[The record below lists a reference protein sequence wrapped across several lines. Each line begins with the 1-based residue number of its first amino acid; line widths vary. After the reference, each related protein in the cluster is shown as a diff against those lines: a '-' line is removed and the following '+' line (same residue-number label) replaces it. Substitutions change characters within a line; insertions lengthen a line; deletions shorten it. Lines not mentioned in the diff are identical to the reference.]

1 MSIRKEQVLAIAV
14 LLLAVWIGRGYLG
27 EPEISSRFA
36 PQRAEYEAK
45 PVPAAQLVAA
55 AGQAPVRRDFCTEPS
70 ETQPLPPRE
79 LAFPPLAPLTVA
91 GLPLDPGPD
100 YGHLWL
106 LHLDGAQVEGVT
118 LQQGTGADGG
128 GGDASGAGAEADPNA
143 PMSEERAARIYD
155 RVWRVNLS
163 SPEFGTIEPQSGV
176 DLFRL
181 EETADFEGL
190 KLRMR
195 TFNLRERK
203 LKGVVTFGSEG
214 NEIARIQLAGSLRND
229 VTRRMRKVP
238 LLPSH
243 LGELRELIDWLLLQA
258 RNEAW
263 VYEDAQRLAA
273 KYLEMT
279 SGSLDGLLVMQK
291 VLRARGDLAG
301 ELALLES
308 IQGGD
313 RERAFQLEGLGELR
327 ARLGLW
333 QDAEADLRKAVEI
346 QPTDARSHGTLAEF
360 LRQRGRG
367 AEANESARRAQAT
380 LGSVQDPDARARIV
394 RTIIGCRLAVGD
406 VAGARDVIGMLD
418 REHGQSYLRGCIAYV
433 AGDVPTALD
442 AFRQAGA
449 GRDAGWSL
457 LGQAACL
464 VRGGEWQAA
473 QDLLLRVSDQEPLL
487 RHRAASGLALLCS
500 RIGDFESALGYVDRA
515 LEAAPNDPYALYL
528 RGRTLRLMG
537 QYAGAEDAL
546 TQALAQRDDFVHAI
560 AEMSAVQVAL
570 AAAGQGTDQ
579 AKALVAARRYADRAV
594 ELAPAPSVELC
605 AFEGLRAFGV
615 ADPRAAIAAFERARD
630 LAPDEPGRAWAKGAL
645 AVVAYSRGLVDD
657 AVTSLERIAR
667 DLGRDDPM
675 AQWANAT
682 LVAIEDHAQKEML
695 GDGFDRNEV
704 GNIWAVDND
713 GTLGAKV
720 KDGRLVLEGGFPRSG
735 KGAVTVERVG
745 AVQKGRNFLA
755 ASVNLQLG
763 RQHERQESFVGL
775 GIEIQRGRAGT
786 YDLQVR
792 VGLRDGKAFLY
803 LVDGRDPSGGDAL
816 EQRWLDVG
824 GDGFDAGARHD
835 LELRVLPRGDENS
848 RQLALQVYWNGA
860 LVASHDLKQLTG
872 NTQTELKTVLF
883 ATGNKGSAVDVA
895 FDDYRLERRKE
906 R

>member
-1 MSIRKEQVLAIAV
+1 MSIRKEQVLAILV

-27 EPEISSRFA
+27 EPEFGSRFA
-36 PQRAEYEAK
+36 PQRAEYEAA
-45 PVPAAQLVAA
+45 PVPAVDLVAA
-55 AGQAPVRRDFCTEPS
+55 AAPAPVRRDFCTEPS

-79 LAFPPLAPLTVA
+79 LAFPPRAPLTIA

-100 YGHLWL
+100 YGHLAL
-106 LHLDGAQVEGVT
+106 VQLDGAQVEGVT

-128 GGDASGAGAEADPNA
+128 GETAGADPEIDPNA
-143 PMSEERAARIYD
+143 PMSEDRAARIYD
-155 RVWRVNLS
+155 RVWRVNQA
-163 SPEFGTIEPQSGV
+163 SPEFGTIEPQAGV

-181 EETADFEGL
+181 EEKGDFEGL

-195 TFNLRERK
+195 TFNLREKK
-203 LKGVVTFGSEG
+203 LGRIVTFGSEG
-214 NEIARIQLAGSLRND
+214 NEIARIQLAGTLRNE

-263 VYEDAQRLAA
+263 VYDEAQRLAE
-273 KYLEMT
+273 KHLEMS

-301 ELALLES
+301 ELALLEGM
-308 IQGGD
+308 QGGD

-333 QDAEADLRKAVEI
+333 QDAEADLKKAVELA
-346 QPTDARSHGTLAEF
+346 PTDARSHGTLAEF

-367 AEANESARRAQAT
+367 AEANAAARSAQAT

-406 VAGARDVIGMLD
+406 VDGARDVIGMLD
-418 REHGQSYLRGCIAYV
+418 REHGQGYLRGCIAYV

-449 GRDAGWSL
+449 GRDAGAAL

-473 QDLLLRVSDQEPLL
+473 QDLFLRIADQEPLL
-487 RHRAASGLALLCS
+487 RHRAATGLALLSS
-500 RIGDFESALGYVDRA
+500 RVGEFDAALGYLDRA
-515 LEAAPNDPYALYL
+515 LEASPNDPYALYL

-560 AEMSAVQVAL
+560 AEMSAVQVEL
-570 AAAGQGTDQ
+570 GAAAQGTEQ

-594 ELAPAPSVELC
+594 ELAPVPSVELC
-605 AFEGLRAFGV
+605 ALEGLRAFGA
-615 ADPRAAIAAFERARD
+615 ADARAAGAAFERARE
-630 LAPDEPGRAWAKGAL
+630 LSPNEAGKAWAKGAL

-657 AVTSLERIAR
+657 ALTGLERIAR
-667 DLGRDDPM
+667 DLGRDDPI

-682 LVAIEDHAQKEML
+682 VVAIEDHAQKEML
-695 GDGFDRNEV
+695 GDGFDRSEV
-704 GNIWAVDND
+704 GNTWAVDND
-713 GTLGAKV
+713 GPLGAKV
-720 KDGRLVLEGGFPRSG
+720 VAGRLVVDGGLPRGG
-735 KGAVTVERVG
+735 KGVVTIERLN
-745 AVQKGRNFLA
+745 AVQKGKNFLA
-755 ASVNLQLG
+755 VGASLQLG
-763 RQHERQESFVGL
+763 RQHAQQDSFVGL
-775 GIEIQRGRAGT
+775 GVEIQRGRAGS
-786 YDLQVR
+786 YDLQAR
-792 VGLRDGKAFLY
+792 VGLRDGRAFLY
-803 LVDGRDPSGGDAL
+803 LIDGRDPSGGDNLVQQWL
-816 EQRWLDVG
+816 EIG
-824 GDGFDAGARHD
+824 GEGFDAGARHE

-848 RQLALQVYWNGA
+848 RQLVLQVYWNGVP
-860 LVASHDLKQLTG
+860 VASHDLKQLTG

-883 ATGNKGSAVDVA
+883 VTGNKGSAVDVA